1 LTELVE
7 LTVAMLDADTYPHD
21 VDALELIET
30 HLSWVFLTGAYVYKV
45 KKPVNF
51 DFVDFSTRAL
61 RRHFCEEEVRCNRGF
76 APDLYL
82 GVAMIVQVGDAIRVA
97 WDTSETTGN
106 VIDYAVRMRQFDGAL
121 QADVL
126 LENGELSVVE
136 MRAFGRRLASQH
148 AELPVLDLPY
158 DPGEAMVENFATLK
172 ALPCTQPWRDE
183 IAALEHQTEMQLAV
197 NSGFLQRRRQ
207 EDHVRECHGDLHL
220 SNLARLQD
228 GITAFDCLEF
238 DVDLRNIDVW
248 CDAAFLFMDCAVRGR
263 ADLGYAFVDGYL
275 DESGDYHGVELL
287 PMFAA
292 YRSVV
297 RAKIAALRFE
307 QSGDA
312 VSRQKL
318 ATHLAWPLQQHA
330 RPTGNLY
337 VTCGLSGSGKSYW
350 ADQLVS
356 EIQSLRLRSDVMRKS
371 QHGLAPLDRSEST
384 VGGGLYASDASS
396 RVYESLAEHAASLL
410 SQGEHVIV
418 DAACLKFRQRE
429 QLYAAAHA
437 LGASVQLLY
446 FTAPRD
452 ELQSRIAS
460 RSARGGDPSEA
471 DAAVLAWQVE
481 NFEVPSADEPVI
493 ELDTTTLELAR
504 LRGLLDEPKTG

>member
-1 LTELVE
+1 
-7 LTVAMLDADTYPHD
+7 MLDADTYPHE

-51 DFVDFSTRAL
+51 DFVDFSTLAL

-76 APDLYL
+76 APDL
-82 GVAMIVQVGDAIRVA
+82 
-97 WDTSETTGN
+97 
-106 VIDYAVRMRQFDGAL
+106 
-121 QADVL
+121 
-126 LENGELSVVE
+126 LSVVE

-148 AELPVLDLPY
+148 AGLPVLDMPY

-172 ALPCTQPWRDE
+172 ALPCTQPWRDQ

-197 NSGFLQRRRQ
+197 NSGFLHRRRQ

-248 CDAAFLFMDCAVRGR
+248 CDAAFLFMDCAVRGC
-263 ADLGYAFVDGYL
+263 AELGYAFVDGYL
-275 DESGDYHGVELL
+275 DESGDYDGVALL

-307 QSGDA
+307 QSADA
-312 VSRQKL
+312 ASRQKL
-318 ATHLAWPLQQHA
+318 ATHLTWPLDQYA

-337 VTCGLSGSGKSYW
+337 ITCGLSGSGKSFW
-350 ADQLVS
+350 ADQLVP

-371 QHGLAPLDRSEST
+371 QHGLAPLDLSDSA
-384 VGGGLYASDASS
+384 VGGGLYA
-396 RVYESLAEHAASLL
+396 
-410 SQGEHVIV
+410 
-418 DAACLKFRQRE
+418 
-429 QLYAAAHA
+429 
-437 LGASVQLLY
+437 
-446 FTAPRD
+446 
-452 ELQSRIAS
+452 
-460 RSARGGDPSEA
+460 
-471 DAAVLAWQVE
+471 
-481 NFEVPSADEPVI
+481 
-493 ELDTTTLELAR
+493 
-504 LRGLLDEPKTG
+504 